1 MVKEWFYRTRK
12 ACWTIIAE
20 RYPEKKDKYGLVQE
34 LIAGTLTNGAVV
46 LDAGCGH
53 RSIVPQVSGIQYQI
67 VGIDM
72 VHEDV
77 KSNVSLGLGAIANID
92 RIPLVNGSVHLVV
105 CNMVFE
111 HLEHPEQVFAEIARV
126 LKPGGS
132 LIFMTPSIY
141 NIVTIINRLIPN
153 ALHQRIG
160 HLITGVDESDIFPTF
175 YRANSP
181 SQLRKLLGAEGLV
194 EKDLVMYQPPPYAF
208 VFSKL
213 ICRLVIRYYHFINA
227 NQRLAPLRGVILARF
242 QKLA

>member
-1 MVKEWFYRTRK
+1 MFKERFYQTRK
-12 ACWTIIAE
+12 ACWKIIAE
-20 RYPEKKDKYGLVQE
+20 KYPEQRDKYGLVQD
-34 LIAGTLTNGAVV
+34 LISATLTDGAVV

-53 RSIVPQVSGIQYQI
+53 NSIIPEVKGITCHI

-77 KSNVSLGLGAIANID
+77 KRNTALILGAVANID
-92 RIPLVNGSVHLVV
+92 HIPLTDESVDMVV

-111 HLEHPEQVFAEIARV
+111 HLKNPSMVFKEIARV

-132 LIFMTPSIY
+132 LIFMTPSVY

-153 ALHQRIG
+153 ALHQQIG

-181 SQLRKLLGAEGLV
+181 SRLRELLGAEGLV

-208 VFSKL
+208 VFSRL
-213 ICRLVIRYYHFINA
+213 ICRLVIRYYQYINSSPRWA
-227 NQRLAPLRGVILARF
+227 SLRGVIIARF
-242 QKLA
+242 QKA